1 MTALLTCPSC
11 GNKFRVYVEGTNLKE
26 AIEGKI
32 TIEQYNSGAFDFKC
46 SQCKNKVRVN
56 EINGAIEL

>member
-1 MTALLTCPSC
+1 MTVLLTCPSC
-11 GNKFRVYVEGTNLKE
+11 ENKFRVYVEGTNLKE

-56 EINGAIEL
+56 KTNGVIVS

>member
-1 MTALLTCPSC
+1 M
-11 GNKFRVYVEGTNLKE
+11 EGTALKE

-32 TIEQYNSGAFDFKC
+32 TTEQYNSGAFDFKC
-46 SQCKNKVRVN
+46 HQCKNKVRVN

>member
-1 MTALLTCPSC
+1 MTVLLTCPSC
-11 GNKFRVYVEGTNLKE
+11 GNKFHIDMEGTALKE

-32 TIEQYNSGAFDFKC
+32 TIEQYNSGALDFKC

-56 EINGAIEL
+56 KTNGAIVL